1 MKRTR
6 LLLVLVLA
14 LVLSVGSLGA
24 ALAGGK
30 AEKGEEPAAS
40 QDLGEEKV
48 MTEEQM
54 SRTIEGFAKY
64 PRAKDYLTSDVA
76 SPLILE
82 RGQLPDGY
90 LFPNDW
96 VKRQDWDA
104 IKEQYGGTTLEI
116 MFEGTDIGAP
126 LMTEEHFEALSGIEL
141 NFTGVPNQVQMQK
154 LLVSFATGSAAFD
167 VTVVLTP
174 NFPVFVRFLEPLD
187 DLIEKWDYDFDD
199 YFPHFQSLM
208 TDTPLVEGG
217 KIYGIP
223 NDYDQH
229 YFHCQK
235 KYIDAI
241 GEDGPPETWDEVVE
255 YSEKMISQDVLP
267 DGVYPL
273 GFMMSRDLFAW
284 ETFWDVAAPFGANYF
299 KPGTWEPDMA
309 SPEAIKAANFLR
321 ELIDKGYLHPGST
334 SWPYTKQ
341 LEAWNG
347 DKFAM
352 CIQYPIQE
360 SYNPQTSVIADE
372 PRYHSVIPKGPGRKG
387 RIAPH
392 GTFTN
397 VGLGLNKQSEK
408 KDAAFIWMAFANS
421 TEVQYITTVTGT
433 GIDYGRKSIFAKK
446 EANMMYP
453 NAQASFESIPYIYN
467 DIQIAPGPEIHEIM
481 IPAFH
486 DIFTGRG
493 KAENILPKANAQVR
507 EIMRKYGYLDDDPPV
522 PAPKSFWNWDLYPEY
537 HSYEWKDGVGT
548 GW

>member
-1 MKRTR
+1 MKSNKW
-6 LLLVLVLA
+6 LFVLSLA
-14 LVLSVGSLGA
+14 LIITVGGMGSLW
-24 ALAGGK
+24 AGGS
-30 AEKGEEPAAS
+30 AEKEDMSVDG
-40 QDLGEEKV
+40 DLQEEKV

-54 SRTIEGFAKY
+54 GRSTEDFAKY
-64 PRAKDYLTSDVA
+64 PRAADYLTGELV

-82 RGQLPDGY
+82 RGNLPDDY

-104 IKEQYGGTTLEI
+104 IREEYGGTTLEI
-116 MFEGTDIGAP
+116 IFEGTDIGAP
-126 LMTEEHFEALSGIEL
+126 LMTKEHFERLSGIKL

-167 VTVVLTP
+167 VTVVLVP
-174 NFPVFVRFLEPLD
+174 NLPVFVRFLEPLD

-208 TDTPLVEGG
+208 TDTPLVQGG
-217 KIYGIP
+217 RIYGVP

-255 YSEKMISQDVLP
+255 YSQKMIDQDVLP

-284 ETFWDVAAPFGANYF
+284 ESFWDVAAAFGANYF
-299 KPGTWEPDMA
+299 EPGTWEPAMD

-321 ELIDKGYLHPGST
+321 SLIDDGYLHPGST

-347 DKFAM
+347 GKFAM

-360 SYNPQTSVIADE
+360 SYNPQTSSIADE
-372 PRYHSVIPKGPGRKG
+372 PRYHSVLPKGPGSKG
-387 RIAPH
+387 RIATH

-397 VGLGLNKQSEK
+397 VALALNKQSEK

-433 GIDYGRKSIFAKK
+433 GIDYGRKSVFANKT
-446 EANMMYP
+446 ANQMYP

-467 DIQIAPGPEIHEIM
+467 DVQIAPAPEIHEIM

-486 DIFTGRG
+486 DIYTGKGR
-493 KAENILPKANAQVR
+493 AEDILPKANEQVR
-507 EIMRKYGYLDDDPPV
+507 QIMQKYGYLDETPPV
-522 PAPKSFWNWDLYPEY
+522 PAPESFWNWDLYPEY
-537 HSYEWKDGVGT
+537 HDYEWKNGVGT